1 VAVAA
6 PQLAIYRKPEKP
18 NKLNESNKLN
28 RMNAMR
34 ETETSGWG
42 VHNSSRTLVSSRALA
57 ALRLAAVVL
66 GIGLIMSASVARA
79 QDDEEEDDS
88 SFSDKIIKG
97 IMTGVGGKNMENQGI
112 DYRERSPLVVPP
124 KIDLPPPENTSAEV
138 KATNWPKD
146 PDKEARRAAAAAAKQ
161 GRPEDVL
168 EAARPLTP
176 AEMAPK
182 HARVAHSSDSD
193 RPGDP
198 GTNTNAVLSPTQ
210 LGYEGG
216 LFKNMF
222 GGSETKTVPF
232 KGEPAREDLTQP
244 PVGYQTPSPNFAYGT
259 GTKEALKNSADIN
272 PMTGKY

>member
-1 VAVAA
+1 
-6 PQLAIYRKPEKP
+6 
-18 NKLNESNKLN
+18 
-28 RMNAMR
+28 MNAMR

-42 VHNSSRTLVSSRALA
+42 VHNSSRTLR
-57 ALRLAAVVL
+57 ALRLATVAL
-66 GIGLIMSASVARA
+66 GIGLVMTAGVARA
-79 QDDEEEDDS
+79 QDDEEEDNS

-124 KIDLPPPENTSAEV
+124 KIDLPPPQTTTSEV
-138 KATNWPKD
+138 KVNNWPKD
-146 PDKEARRAAAAAAKQ
+146 PDQQARKAAAAARQ
-161 GRPEDVL
+161 QSRPEEVL

-182 HARVAHSSDSD
+182 RVRTSRSSDQD

-198 GTNTNAVLSPTQ
+198 SYNPNAVLSPNQ

-222 GGSETKTVPF
+222 GGNKVETAPF
-232 KGEPAREDLTQP
+232 KGEPTRDDLTQP
-244 PVGYQTPSPNFAYGT
+244 PTGYQTPSPNFAYGT
-259 GTKEALKNSADIN
+259 GSKEALKNSADIN

>member
-1 VAVAA
+1 
-6 PQLAIYRKPEKP
+6 
-18 NKLNESNKLN
+18 
-28 RMNAMR
+28 MNTMR
-34 ETETSGWG
+34 ETEASGW
-42 VHNSSRTLVSSRALA
+42 VVLNSSRTLRT
-57 ALRLAAVVL
+57 LRLAAVAL

-79 QDDEEEDDS
+79 QDDEDADDS

-124 KIDLPPPENTSAEV
+124 KIDLPPPENTSSEV

-146 PDKEARRAAAAAAKQ
+146 PDLQARKAAAAATKQ
-161 GRPEDVL
+161 SRPEEVL

-182 HARVAHSSDSD
+182 HVRSARSTAPD

-198 GTNTNAVLSPTQ
+198 GTNTNAALSPSQ

-216 LFKNMF
+216 LFKNIF
-222 GGSETKTVPF
+222 GSNKVETAPF

-244 PVGYQTPSPNFAYGT
+244 PSGYQTPSPNFAYGT
-259 GTKEALKNSADIN
+259 GSKEALKNSADVN

>member
-1 VAVAA
+1 
-6 PQLAIYRKPEKP
+6 
-18 NKLNESNKLN
+18 
-28 RMNAMR
+28 MNAMR
-34 ETETSGWG
+34 GTEANGWM
-42 VHNSSRTLVSSRALA
+42 VHNSSRTLLR
-57 ALRLAAVVL
+57 ALRLAAVVA
-66 GIGLIMSASVARA
+66 GIGLVMSANVARA

-124 KIDLPPPENTSAEV
+124 KIDLPPPETTAKEV

-146 PDKEARRAAAAAAKQ
+146 PDQQARKAAAEARKQ
-161 GRPEDVL
+161 VGRPEEVM

-182 HARVAHSSDSD
+182 RVRSARSNSDAD

-198 GTNTNAVLSPTQ
+198 SYNPNAVLSPKQ
-210 LGYEGG
+210 LGYDGG

-222 GGSETKTVPF
+222 SSGNKAETAPF
-232 KGEPAREDLTQP
+232 KGEPTRDDLTQP
-244 PVGYQTPSPNFAYGT
+244 PTGYQTPSPGYAYGT
-259 GTKEALKNSADIN
+259 GPKEALKNSSDIN

>member
-1 VAVAA
+1 
-6 PQLAIYRKPEKP
+6 
-18 NKLNESNKLN
+18 
-28 RMNAMR
+28 MNAMR
-34 ETETSGWG
+34 ETEASGWV
-42 VHNSSRTLVSSRALA
+42 VHKSSRTLR
-57 ALRLAAVVL
+57 ALRLAAIVA
-66 GIGLIMSASVARA
+66 GIGLIMSAGVARA
-79 QDDEEEDDS
+79 QDDEEEDNS

-124 KIDLPPPENTSAEV
+124 KIDLPPPETASKEV

-146 PDKEARRAAAAAAKQ
+146 PDVQARKAAAAAAKST
-161 GRPEDVL
+161 GRAEEIL

-182 HARVAHSSDSD
+182 RVKSARSAADDS
-193 RPGDP
+193 RPGDAM
-198 GTNTNAVLSPTQ
+198 NAAVLSPSQ
-210 LGYEGG
+210 LGVDGG

-222 GGSETKTVPF
+222 GGNKFETAPF
-232 KGEPAREDLTQP
+232 KGEPTRDDLTQP

-259 GTKEALKNSADIN
+259 GPKEVMKNSADVN

>member
-1 VAVAA
+1 
-6 PQLAIYRKPEKP
+6 
-18 NKLNESNKLN
+18 
-28 RMNAMR
+28 MR
-34 ETETSGWG
+34 GTEANGWV
-42 VHNSSRTLVSSRALA
+42 VHNSSRMLR
-57 ALRLAAVVL
+57 ALRLAAVVA
-66 GIGLIMSASVARA
+66 GIGLIMSAGVARA

-97 IMTGVGGKNMENQGI
+97 LMTGVGGKNMENQGI

-124 KIDLPPPENTSAEV
+124 KIDLPPPQSTAADV
-138 KATNWPKD
+138 RATNWPKD
-146 PDKEARRAAAAAAKQ
+146 PDVQARKAAAAARSS
-161 GRPEDVL
+161 GRAEDVL

-182 HARVAHSSDSD
+182 RVKSARSSDSD

-198 GTNTNAVLSPTQ
+198 NSNTNAVLSPSQ

-222 GGSETKTVPF
+222 GSSNKVETAPF
-232 KGEPAREDLTQP
+232 KGEPTRDDLTQP

-259 GTKEALKNSADIN
+259 GPKEALKNSSDIN